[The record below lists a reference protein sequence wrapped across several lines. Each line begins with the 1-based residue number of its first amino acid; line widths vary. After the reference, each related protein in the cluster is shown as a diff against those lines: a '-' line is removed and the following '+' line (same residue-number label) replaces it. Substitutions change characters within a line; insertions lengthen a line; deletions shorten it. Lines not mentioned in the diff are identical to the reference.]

1 MGRNNGHVCD
11 EKIYLALEEMILSPA
26 SEISVGTECRSLHLD
41 HFETQWTPTN
51 DGDLKNVR
59 DQLERVLDDPHF
71 KGSKRYTRFL
81 RFVVEET
88 LNGNSDGIKER
99 SLGIAV
105 FDRPADYDTNSD
117 SIVRV
122 AASEV
127 RKRLAQYYDSPG
139 RDHELRIELPPG
151 SYSAEFRLGRH
162 HNGEAT
168 NIVEN
173 YGSPSLESESVA
185 RAEVTSDRS
194 DTQIRGRSNQRTLI
208 YTLVLAAACFGGALL
223 ERLVHRPP
231 TEPEALSVLWGPVVE
246 KTDSVLICVGQV
258 SAQFPRAISESAQT
272 AVPTETIF
280 SPDILLMRDATSATR
295 VSAVIGR
302 MGGNPRMLGTAST
315 NFTDLQT
322 TSGVLLGAFNNPWTL
337 RLQAPLRYQFV
348 RNATDQTY
356 SIVDTKHPDPRLYQI
371 DRTKPY
377 SQSTQDYGIVAR
389 FLSPTTERE
398 TVIIAGIGANG
409 TLAATSMATDE
420 RFFGELVRSA
430 GKNAAKKNIEI
441 LVTTQI
447 IDNRT
452 GPPKVLDV
460 QYW

>member
-1 MGRNNGHVCD
+1 M
-11 EKIYLALEEMILSPA
+11 PP
-26 SEISVGTECRSLHLD
+26 THLD
-41 HFETQWTPTN
+41 HLESPWTPTN
-51 DGDLKNVR
+51 DGDLKDVR

-88 LNGNSDGIKER
+88 LNGNSEGIKER

-105 FDRPADYDTNSD
+105 FDRLADYDTNSD

-151 SYSAEFRLGRH
+151 SYSVEFRLGRH
-162 HNGEAT
+162 HNGEAA
-168 NIVEN
+168 NVVEN
-173 YGSPSLESESVA
+173 YGSSSLESESVV

-194 DTQIRGRSNQRTLI
+194 DTRIRGRSNQLTLI
-208 YTLVLAAACFGGALL
+208 YTLVLAAAFFGGALL

-231 TEPEALSVLWGPVVE
+231 TGPEALTVLWGPVVE
-246 KTDSVLICVGQV
+246 KTDSVLISVGQV
-258 SAQFPRAISESAQT
+258 TAQFPRAISESAQT
-272 AVPTETIF
+272 TAPAETVL
-280 SPDILLMRDATSATR
+280 SPDILLVRDATSASR
-295 VSAVIGR
+295 VSAIIGR

-315 NFTDLQT
+315 NFTDLQS
-322 TSGVLLGAFNNPWTL
+322 TSVVLLGAFNNPWTL

-348 RNATDQTY
+348 SNATDQTY
-356 SIVDTKHPDPRLYQI
+356 SIVDTKHPDPRIYQV
-371 DRTKPY
+371 DRSKPY
-377 SQSTQDYGIVAR
+377 SQTTQDYGIVAR

-398 TVIIAGIGANG
+398 TIIIAGIGANG

-420 RFFGELVRSA
+420 RFFRELVRSA
-430 GKNAAKKNIEI
+430 GKNAVKRNIEI

>member
-1 MGRNNGHVCD
+1 M
-11 EKIYLALEEMILSPA
+11 PP
-26 SEISVGTECRSLHLD
+26 THLD
-41 HFETQWTPTN
+41 HLESPWTPTS
-51 DGDLKNVR
+51 DGDVRNIR

-88 LNGNSDGIKER
+88 LSGNSDGIKER

-151 SYSAEFRLGRH
+151 SYSVEFRPGRH
-162 HNGEAT
+162 HNGETA

-194 DTQIRGRSNQRTLI
+194 DTQIRRRSNQRTLI
-208 YTLVLAAACFGGALL
+208 YALVLAAACFGGALL
-223 ERLVHRPP
+223 DRMVHRPP
-231 TEPEALSVLWGPVVE
+231 TGPEALSVLWGPVVE
-246 KTDSVLICVGQV
+246 KTDSVLIFVGQV
-258 SAQFPRAISESAQT
+258 SAQYPRPISESAQT
-272 AVPTETIF
+272 AAPNETVF
-280 SPDILLMRDATSATR
+280 SPDILLVRDATSATR

-315 NFTDLQT
+315 NFTDLQS

-348 RNATDQTY
+348 RNASDQTY
-356 SIVDTKHPDPRLYQI
+356 SIVDTKHPDPRLYQV
-371 DRTKPY
+371 DRSKPY

-398 TVIIAGIGANG
+398 TIIIAGIGANG

-420 RFFGELVRSA
+420 RFFAELVRSA
-430 GKNAAKKNIEI
+430 GKSAARKNIEI

>member
-1 MGRNNGHVCD
+1 MPR
-11 EKIYLALEEMILSPA
+11 
-26 SEISVGTECRSLHLD
+26 THLD
-41 HFETQWTPTN
+41 DLETPWAPTN

-59 DQLERVLDDPHF
+59 DQLERILDDPHF

-105 FDRPADYDTNSD
+105 FDRLADYDTNSD

-151 SYSAEFRLGRH
+151 SYSVEFRPGRH

-168 NIVEN
+168 NVVEN

-194 DTQIRGRSNQRTLI
+194 DTRIRGGSNQRTLI

-223 ERLVHRPP
+223 ERLVHRPS

-246 KTDSVLICVGQV
+246 KTDSVLICVGQF
-258 SAQFPRAISESAQT
+258 SAQYPRAISESAQT
-272 AVPTETIF
+272 AAPTETVF
-280 SPDILLMRDATSATR
+280 PPDILLVRDATSATR

-315 NFTDLQT
+315 NFTDLQS

-398 TVIIAGIGANG
+398 TIIIAGIGANG

-430 GKNAAKKNIEI
+430 GKNAVKKNIEI

-460 QYW
+460 QFW

>member
-1 MGRNNGHVCD
+1 MPH
-11 EKIYLALEEMILSPA
+11 
-26 SEISVGTECRSLHLD
+26 THLD
-41 HFETQWTPTN
+41 DLETPWAPTS

-59 DQLERVLDDPHF
+59 DQLERILDDPHF

-105 FDRPADYDTNSD
+105 FDRLADYDTNSD

-151 SYSAEFRLGRH
+151 SYSVEFRLGRH
-162 HNGEAT
+162 HNAEAT
-168 NIVEN
+168 NVVKN
-173 YGSPSLESESVA
+173 YSSPSLESESVA

-194 DTQIRGRSNQRTLI
+194 DTRIRGGSNQRTLI

-246 KTDSVLICVGQV
+246 RTDSVLICVGQF
-258 SAQFPRAISESAQT
+258 SAQNPRTISESAQT
-272 AVPTETIF
+272 AAPTDTVF
-280 SPDILLMRDATSATR
+280 SPDILLVRDATSATR

-315 NFTDLQT
+315 NFTDLQS

-348 RNATDQTY
+348 WNATDQTY
-356 SIVDTKHPDPRLYQI
+356 SIIDTKHPDPRLYQI

-398 TVIIAGIGANG
+398 TIIIAGIGANG

>member
-1 MGRNNGHVCD
+1 MPITHA
-11 EKIYLALEEMILSPA
+11 E
-26 SEISVGTECRSLHLD
+26 HL
-41 HFETQWTPTN
+41 ETQWTPTS

-59 DQLERVLDDPHF
+59 DQLERILDDPHF

-88 LNGNSDGIKER
+88 LSGNSDGIKER

-105 FDRPADYDTNSD
+105 FDRLVDYDTNSD

-139 RDHELRIELPPG
+139 RDQELRIELPPG
-151 SYSAEFRLGRH
+151 SYTAEFRLGRH
-162 HNGEAT
+162 HNSDAT
-168 NIVEN
+168 NVVEN
-173 YGSPSLESESVA
+173 YSSPSLETESVA
-185 RAEVTSDRS
+185 RADVTSDRS
-194 DTQIRGRSNQRTLI
+194 DTRIRDRSNQRTLKRTLI
-208 YTLVLAAACFGGALL
+208 YTLVLVAACFGGALL
-223 ERLVHRPP
+223 ERLVPWPP

-258 SAQFPRAISESAQT
+258 SAQYLRATSESAQT
-272 AVPTETIF
+272 AAPTETVF
-280 SPDILLMRDATSATR
+280 APDILLTRDATSATK

-302 MGGNPRMLGTAST
+302 MGGSPRMLGADAT

-322 TSGVLLGAFNNPWTL
+322 TSGVLLGAFNNPWTM

-356 SIVDTKHPDPRLYQI
+356 SIVDTKHPDSRLYQI
-371 DRTKPY
+371 DRTRPY
-377 SQSTQDYGIVAR
+377 NQSTQDYGIVAR

-447 IDNRT
+447 IENRT

>member
-1 MGRNNGHVCD
+1 M
-11 EKIYLALEEMILSPA
+11 
-26 SEISVGTECRSLHLD
+26 
-41 HFETQWTPTN
+41 
-51 DGDLKNVR
+51 
-59 DQLERVLDDPHF
+59 
-71 KGSKRYTRFL
+71 
-81 RFVVEET
+81 
-88 LNGNSDGIKER
+88 
-99 SLGIAV
+99 
-105 FDRPADYDTNSD
+105 
-117 SIVRV
+117 
-122 AASEV
+122 
-127 RKRLAQYYDSPG
+127 
-139 RDHELRIELPPG
+139 
-151 SYSAEFRLGRH
+151 
-162 HNGEAT
+162 
-168 NIVEN
+168 
-173 YGSPSLESESVA
+173 
-185 RAEVTSDRS
+185 
-194 DTQIRGRSNQRTLI
+194 
-208 YTLVLAAACFGGALL
+208 
-223 ERLVHRPP
+223 
-231 TEPEALSVLWGPVVE
+231 EPEALSVLWGPVVE

-258 SAQFPRAISESAQT
+258 SAQFPRPISESAQI
-272 AVPTETIF
+272 AAPTETVL
-280 SPDILLMRDATSATR
+280 SPDILLVRDATSATR

-348 RNATDQTY
+348 RNASDQTY
-356 SIVDTKHPDPRLYQI
+356 SIVDTKHPDPRLYQV
-371 DRTKPY
+371 DRSKPY

-389 FLSPTTERE
+389 FLSPTTERK
-398 TVIIAGIGANG
+398 TIIIAGIGANG

>member
-1 MGRNNGHVCD
+1 MPH
-11 EKIYLALEEMILSPA
+11 
-26 SEISVGTECRSLHLD
+26 THLD
-41 HFETQWTPTN
+41 DLKTPWAPTS

-59 DQLERVLDDPHF
+59 DQLERILDDPHF
-71 KGSKRYTRFL
+71 KVSKRYTRFL
-81 RFVVEET
+81 RFAVEET
-88 LNGNSDGIKER
+88 LSGNSDGMKER
-99 SLGIAV
+99 SIGIAV
-105 FDRPADYDTNSD
+105 FDRKVDYDTNSD

-139 RDHELRIELPPG
+139 RDQELRIELPPG
-151 SYSAEFRLGRH
+151 SYSVEFRLARH
-162 HNGEAT
+162 HYGEAT
-168 NIVEN
+168 NVVES
-173 YGSPSLESESVA
+173 YRSPSLESESVA
-185 RAEVTSDRS
+185 RSEVTSDRN
-194 DTQIRGRSNQRTLI
+194 DTPTRGRRSQRILI
-208 YTLVLAAACFGGALL
+208 YTLVLAAACLGGALF
-223 ERLVHRPP
+223 ERLLHSPP
-231 TEPEALSVLWGPVVE
+231 TEPEALTVLWGPVIE

-258 SAQFPRAISESAQT
+258 NAQFPRAISESAQT
-272 AVPTETIF
+272 AVATEPVF
-280 SPDILLMRDATSATR
+280 SPDILLVRDATSAAR

-302 MGGNPRMLGTAST
+302 IGGNPRMLGTAST
-315 NFTDLQT
+315 NFTDLQS

-356 SIVDTKHPDPRLYQI
+356 DIVDTKHPDSRLYQI

-398 TVIIAGIGANG
+398 TIIIAGIGANG

-420 RFFGELVRSA
+420 RFFGELVRSV

>member
-1 MGRNNGHVCD
+1 MTAVFSSGIECRIGMLLTNIDN
-11 EKIYLALEEMILSPA
+11 LETPWTPA
-26 SEISVGTECRSLHLD
+26 SEEDFTR
-41 HFETQWTPTN
+41 
-51 DGDLKNVR
+51 VR
-59 DQLERVLDDPHF
+59 RQLERILEDPHF

-81 RFVVEET
+81 RFIVEEA
-88 LNGNSDGIKER
+88 LSGNSGGIKER

-105 FDRPADYDTNSD
+105 FDRPLDYDTYSD

-127 RKRLAQYYDSPG
+127 RKRIAQYYDTPG
-139 RDHELRIELPPG
+139 HDHELRIGLPSG
-151 SYSAEFRLGRH
+151 SYTPEFQLGRH
-162 HNGEAT
+162 HAPGETAVHADNGLRT
-168 NIVEN
+168 
-173 YGSPSLESESVA
+173 LESGLAPGTENVSKKSEFQSGRLLNRRTSVYL
-185 RAEVTSDRS
+185 
-194 DTQIRGRSNQRTLI
+194 LI
-208 YTLVLAAACFGGALL
+208 LAAACVGAALL
-223 ERLVHRPP
+223 ARVALRTP
-231 TEPEALSVLWGPVVE
+231 TETNTLSILWGPVVE
-246 KTDSVLICVGQV
+246 KTDSVVICVGQV
-258 SAQFPRAISESAQT
+258 SSQTLWATSESAQV
-272 AVPTETIF
+272 AAPTETGVL
-280 SPDILLMRDATSATR
+280 PDILLVRDAASASQ
-295 VSAVIGR
+295 VSAVLGR
-302 MGGNPRMLGTAST
+302 MGGNPRVLGAAST
-315 NFTDLQT
+315 NFTDLQI
-322 TSGVLLGAFNNPWTL
+322 TSGVFVGGFNNQWTL

-348 RNATDQTY
+348 RNAADQTY
-356 SIVDTKHPDPRLYQI
+356 EIVDTKHPDSRLYQI

-430 GKNAAKKNIEI
+430 GKNAVKKNIEI

-447 IDNRT
+447 IDNHT

>member
-1 MGRNNGHVCD
+1 MPITHA
-11 EKIYLALEEMILSPA
+11 E
-26 SEISVGTECRSLHLD
+26 HL
-41 HFETQWTPTN
+41 ETQWTPTS

-59 DQLERVLDDPHF
+59 DQLERILDDPHF

-88 LNGNSDGIKER
+88 LSGNSDGIKER

-105 FDRPADYDTNSD
+105 FDRLVDYDTNSD

-139 RDHELRIELPPG
+139 RDQELRIELPPG
-151 SYSAEFRLGRH
+151 SYTAEFRLGRH
-162 HNGEAT
+162 HNSDAT
-168 NIVEN
+168 NVVEN
-173 YGSPSLESESVA
+173 YSSPSLETESVA
-185 RAEVTSDRS
+185 RADVTSDRS
-194 DTQIRGRSNQRTLI
+194 DTRIRDRSNQRTLKRTLI
-208 YTLVLAAACFGGALL
+208 YTLVLVAACFGGALL
-223 ERLVHRPP
+223 ERLVPWPP

-258 SAQFPRAISESAQT
+258 SAQYLRATSESAQT
-272 AVPTETIF
+272 AAPTETVF
-280 SPDILLMRDATSATR
+280 APDILLTSDATSATK

-302 MGGNPRMLGTAST
+302 MGGSPRMLGADAT

-322 TSGVLLGAFNNPWTL
+322 TSGVLLGAFNNPWTM

-356 SIVDTKHPDPRLYQI
+356 SIVDTKHPDSRLYQI
-371 DRTKPY
+371 DRTRPY
-377 SQSTQDYGIVAR
+377 NQSTQDYGIVAR

-447 IDNRT
+447 IENRT

>member
-1 MGRNNGHVCD
+1 MPITQPDNL
-11 EKIYLALEEMILSPA
+11 EK
-26 SEISVGTECRSLHLD
+26 
-41 HFETQWTPTN
+41 QWTPN
-51 DGDLKNVR
+51 SDRDLKNVR

-88 LNGNSDGIKER
+88 LSGNSDGIKER

-105 FDRPADYDTNSD
+105 FDRLVDYDTNSD

-139 RDHELRIELPPG
+139 RDQELRIELPPG
-151 SYSAEFRLGRH
+151 SYTAEFRLGRH
-162 HNGEAT
+162 HNGEAS
-168 NIVEN
+168 NVVEN
-173 YGSPSLESESVA
+173 YGSPSLESESVI

-194 DTQIRGRSNQRTLI
+194 DTQFGVRSNQRTLNRTLI
-208 YTLVLAAACFGGALL
+208 YTLVLAAACLGGALL
-223 ERLVHRPP
+223 ERLVPWPP
-231 TEPEALSVLWGPVVE
+231 AEPEALSFLWGPVVE

-258 SAQFPRAISESAQT
+258 SAQYLRATSESAQT
-272 AVPTETIF
+272 AAPTETLF
-280 SPDILLMRDATSATR
+280 APDILLTRDATSATK

-302 MGGNPRMLGTAST
+302 MGGSPRMLGAAAT

-337 RLQAPLRYQFV
+337 RLQAPLRYRFV
-348 RNATDQTY
+348 RNAIDQTF
-356 SIVDTKHPDPRLYQI
+356 SIVDTKHPDSRLYQI
-371 DRTKPY
+371 DRSKPY
-377 SQSTQDYGIVAR
+377 NQSTQDYGIVAR

-447 IDNRT
+447 IENRT

>member
-1 MGRNNGHVCD
+1 MPFTYPDH
-11 EKIYLALEEMILSPA
+11 LETP
-26 SEISVGTECRSLHLD
+26 
-41 HFETQWTPTN
+41 WTPTS

-59 DQLERVLDDPHF
+59 DQLERILDDPHF

-105 FDRPADYDTNSD
+105 FDRPAAYDTNSD

-139 RDHELRIELPPG
+139 RDQELRIELPPG
-151 SYSAEFRLGRH
+151 SYTAEFRLGRH
-162 HNGEAT
+162 HYGEAT
-168 NIVEN
+168 NVAEN
-173 YGSPSLESESVA
+173 YGSPSLESESIAKV
-185 RAEVTSDRS
+185 EVISDRS
-194 DTQIRGRSNQRTLI
+194 DAQVRGWKNQRTLI
-208 YTLVLAAACFGGALL
+208 YILVLAATCIGGAFFG
-223 ERLVHRPP
+223 RLVPWPP
-231 TEPEALSVLWGPVVE
+231 TEPEGLSVLWGPVVE

-258 SAQFPRAISESAQT
+258 TAQYPRATSESAQT
-272 AVPTETIF
+272 AAPTETVF
-280 SPDILLMRDATSATR
+280 SPDILLTRDATSATR

-302 MGGNPRMLGTAST
+302 IGGNPRMLGTAST
-315 NFTDLQT
+315 NFTDLQS

-348 RNATDQTY
+348 RNATDQTFD
-356 SIVDTKHPDPRLYQI
+356 IVDTKHPDSRHYQI
-371 DRTKPY
+371 DKTKPY

-398 TVIIAGIGANG
+398 TIIIAGIGANG

-430 GKNAAKKNIEI
+430 GMNAAKKNFEI

>member
-1 MGRNNGHVCD
+1 M
-11 EKIYLALEEMILSPA
+11 PP
-26 SEISVGTECRSLHLD
+26 THLD
-41 HFETQWTPTN
+41 HLESPWTPTN
-51 DGDLKNVR
+51 DGDLKDVR

-151 SYSAEFRLGRH
+151 SYSVEFRLGRH
-162 HNGEAT
+162 HNGEAA
-168 NIVEN
+168 NVVEN
-173 YGSPSLESESVA
+173 YGSSSLESESVV

-194 DTQIRGRSNQRTLI
+194 DTRIRGRSNQLTLI
-208 YTLVLAAACFGGALL
+208 YTLVLAAAFFGGALL

-231 TEPEALSVLWGPVVE
+231 TGPEALTVLWGPVVE
-246 KTDSVLICVGQV
+246 KTDSVLISVGQV
-258 SAQFPRAISESAQT
+258 TAQFPRAISESAQT
-272 AVPTETIF
+272 TAPAETVL
-280 SPDILLMRDATSATR
+280 SPDILLVRDATSASR
-295 VSAVIGR
+295 VSAIIGR

-315 NFTDLQT
+315 NFTDLQS
-322 TSGVLLGAFNNPWTL
+322 TSVVLLGAFNNPWTL

-348 RNATDQTY
+348 SNATDQTY
-356 SIVDTKHPDPRLYQI
+356 SIVDTKHPDPRIYQV
-371 DRTKPY
+371 DRSKPY
-377 SQSTQDYGIVAR
+377 SQTTQDYGIVAR

-398 TVIIAGIGANG
+398 TIIIAGIGANG

-420 RFFGELVRSA
+420 RFFRELVRSA
-430 GKNAAKKNIEI
+430 GKNAVKRNIEI

>member
-1 MGRNNGHVCD
+1 MQITHPD
-11 EKIYLALEEMILSPA
+11 
-26 SEISVGTECRSLHLD
+26 HL
-41 HFETQWTPTN
+41 ETQWTPTS
-51 DGDLKNVR
+51 DGDLSNVR
-59 DQLERVLDDPHF
+59 GQLERVLDDPHF

-105 FDRPADYDTNSD
+105 FDRPAGYDTNSD

-151 SYSAEFRLGRH
+151 SYSVEFRLGRH

-168 NIVEN
+168 NVVEN
-173 YGSPSLESESVA
+173 YDSPTLESESVA
-185 RAEVTSDRS
+185 GAEVTSDRG
-194 DTQIRGRSNQRTLI
+194 DTQIRGWSNQRTLI
-208 YTLVLAAACFGGALL
+208 YMLVLAAACFGGALL
-223 ERLVHRPP
+223 ERLLHRPP
-231 TEPEALSVLWGPVVE
+231 TGPEALSVLWGPVVE

-272 AVPTETIF
+272 AAPTETVN
-280 SPDILLMRDATSATR
+280 SPDILLVRDAASATR

-322 TSGVLLGAFNNPWTL
+322 TSAVLLGAFNNPWTL

-356 SIVDTKHPDPRLYQI
+356 SIVDTKHPDPRLYQV
-371 DRTKPY
+371 DRSKPY

-430 GKNAAKKNIEI
+430 GKNAARKNIEI